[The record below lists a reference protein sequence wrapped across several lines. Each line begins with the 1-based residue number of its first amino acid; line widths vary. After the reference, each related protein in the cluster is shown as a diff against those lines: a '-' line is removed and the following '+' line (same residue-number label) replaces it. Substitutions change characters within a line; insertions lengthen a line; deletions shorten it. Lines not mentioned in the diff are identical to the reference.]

1 MKKAL
6 LITLLVLALPALSYG
21 LDADSEIKAALL
33 KASPWSGAKVE
44 VEEIEAPGMEK
55 ERFDSIEVRL
65 SNPKAIGKVAFQVI
79 LRQNGKETR
88 TLWGS
93 ARIRVYRDALVA
105 LRALKMKSKISM
117 NDVKLVSVEVK
128 DAPDAVASIDELDG
142 MVVKRPVP
150 AGSVIKRDY
159 LKPES
164 IIRKG
169 DRVTVWLESKSIR
182 LKTAAVASEDGG
194 KGGVIAARAL
204 SGREISGVVTGQG
217 ELLVQF

>member
-21 LDADSEIKAALL
+21 LDADSEIKAALS
-33 KASPWSGAKVE
+33 KASPWSSAKVE
-44 VEEIEAPGMEK
+44 VEEIEVPGIEREK
-55 ERFDSIEVRL
+55 FDSIEVRL
-65 SNPKAIGKVAFQVI
+65 SNPKAIGKAAFLAV
-79 LRQNGKETR
+79 LKRNGKETR

-128 DAPDAVASIDELDG
+128 DAPDAVGSIDELDG
-142 MVVKRPVP
+142 MVVKRPVA
-150 AGSVIKRDY
+150 AGSILKRDC

-164 IIRKG
+164 IVKKG
-169 DRVTVWLESKSIR
+169 ERVTVWLESKSIK

-204 SGREISGVVTGQG
+204 SGREISGVVTGPG
-217 ELLVQF
+217 ELLVEF